1 MALSAYAKQRLD
13 AAIAQASKEGY
24 AIFGFIVDM
33 DQTEIQP
40 YGNATEDI
48 TDFIHNVENGVK
60 LLKEVYLTAH
70 KEA

>member
-13 AAIAQASKEGY
+13 RAIEQASKEGY
-24 AIFGFIVDM
+24 VIFGFIVDLS
-33 DQTEIQP
+33 QTEIQP

-60 LLKEVYLTAH
+60 LLKEVYLTNH